1 MAGNRVA
8 LRFAKSL
15 FDLAI
20 EQNQLEAVFAD
31 MQLIESTAKQ
41 SHDLVVLFNSPV
53 VATDAKK
60 KIIDQVFK
68 ASVSVL
74 TTSFLH
80 IITTKRRESY
90 VPAIAAEFVDLY
102 NLKKGIEAAIL
113 TTAVPVDDATR
124 AQMIDLV
131 KKQTGKGEVKLV
143 EKIDPAIIGG
153 FILRYGDHQVD
164 TSVAGKMR
172 KLKKEFQNNL
182 YVKEY

>member
-68 ASVSVL
+68 ASVSLL

-80 IITTKRRESY
+80 FITTSQVWRCFSSR
-90 VPAIAAEFVDLY
+90 L
-102 NLKKGIEAAIL
+102 
-113 TTAVPVDDATR
+113 
-124 AQMIDLV
+124 M
-131 KKQTGKGEVKLV
+131 LV
-143 EKIDPAIIGG
+143 EY
-153 FILRYGDHQVD
+153 FRV
-164 TSVAGKMR
+164 TTT
-172 KLKKEFQNNL
+172 LKN
-182 YVKEY
+182 